1 MSPLDSPPRPT
12 LASYVR
18 HLARHGPEHLLDT
31 AQSDLS
37 PKELA
42 ELADVIDRRPDRA
55 DVIDTDPDRAAASQ
69 SLF

>member
-1 MSPLDSPPRPT
+1 MSVLDSPARPT

-18 HLARHGPEHLLDT
+18 HLARHGPEHLLDA

-37 PKELA
+37 PEELA
-42 ELADVIDRRPDRA
+42 ELADIIDRRPDRL
-55 DVIDTDPDRAAASQ
+55 DVIDTGPDRAAASP